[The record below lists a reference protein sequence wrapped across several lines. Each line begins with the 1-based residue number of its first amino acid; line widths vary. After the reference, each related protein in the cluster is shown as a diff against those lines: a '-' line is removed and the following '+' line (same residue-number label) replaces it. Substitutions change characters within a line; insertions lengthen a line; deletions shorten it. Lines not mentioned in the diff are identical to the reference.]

1 MVYQAMEQDQY
12 NKSNERVKATVVQSR
27 AIISQNDS
35 VIGDTY
41 DPKHQEDHDWSQTSQ
56 SCAELEHVPSHGHTR
71 SMHNISQI
79 HKKTIK
85 KILSFSL
92 FDFSELSVI

>member
-41 DPKHQEDHDWSQTSQ
+41 DPKHQEDHD
-56 SCAELEHVPSHGHTR
+56 
-71 SMHNISQI
+71 
-79 HKKTIK
+79 
-85 KILSFSL
+85 
-92 FDFSELSVI
+92 